1 MEQTNTSAWYEKT
14 SLVIILCIIFFP
26 VGLYALWK
34 NSRIAKGWKIGVTA
48 LFAIILLA
56 SLTDNEENSNQI
68 VNEKANEKANKKT
81 EVKIVFNVPS
91 LLHKNI
97 DEIRNVLGKP
107 IGAEMLEPTKE
118 QMDTNFESWD
128 NNFEKNGCSLLVTF
142 NPQTRKVIDFYIT
155 TTTSEKIENI
165 DNLLIIGNLEN
176 DSSDYELKT
185 VVAFKNKEI
194 NGVTVTP
201 IE

>member
-1 MEQTNTSAWYEKT
+1 MEQTNTNAWYEKT

-68 VNEKANEKANKKT
+68 VNKKANEKANERT
-81 EVKIVFNVPS
+81 EVKIVFDVPS

-97 DEIRNVLGKP
+97 DEIRNILGKP
-107 IGAEMLEPTKE
+107 VDAEMLEPTKE
-118 QMDTNFESWD
+118 QMDMNFESWD

-142 NPQTRKVIDFYIT
+142 NPQTRKVIDLFIST
-155 TTTSEKIENI
+155 TTGNKIENT
-165 DNLLIIGNLEN
+165 DDLLLQGNLKDDATE
-176 DSSDYELKT
+176 YKVET
-185 VVAFKNKEI
+185 VLAFKSQEI
-194 NGVTVTP
+194 NGITITP
-201 IE
+201 KE

>member
-1 MEQTNTSAWYEKT
+1 MEHSNSKSNAWYEKT

-56 SLTDNEENSNQI
+56 SLTDNEENSSQI
-68 VNEKANEKANKKT
+68 VNEKANEKT
-81 EVKIVFNVPS
+81 EVKIVFDVPS

-107 IGAEMLEPTKE
+107 IDAEMLEPTKE

-142 NPQTRKVIDFYIT
+142 NPQTRKVIDLFISKT
-155 TTTSEKIENI
+155 DNKIENT
-165 DNLLIIGNLEN
+165 DDLLLQGNLKDDASE
-176 DSSDYELKT
+176 YKVET
-185 VVAFKNKEI
+185 VLAPKSQEI
-194 NGVTVTP
+194 NGITITP
-201 IE
+201 KE